1 MIGEKWRLIVIVAAL
16 VSAATVAVAAAPIS
30 GSFTM
35 EFVFQPA
42 CSDEI
47 PGNDNVSPFPNCDKI
62 DDLLVKVEADLL
74 LTLAISGLDIAS
86 TTVFTFKGLE
96 SQTLLVGGTIGAL
109 IFRDTF
115 IFAPSLVE
123 VELVRS
129 ALSLS
134 PRYCINMSTPGDL
147 TPPFLDCPSPDA
159 TLYYLLENVGLI
171 HPAVAN
177 LTLANIFDSADMLN
191 APLELAKKIVEINI
205 NIAGLSVFFRGLF
218 ANFSTGQP
226 ASQTRSWQTGIVIGL
241 EGQTVSGM
249 VLRTETWFGARQGL
263 ECWGEC
269 KPLERNYGGKVVSTF
284 SAQEEKIFIRNL
296 NIAGIIHSFRIEF
309 KFGQANPA
317 DNGLSFFEWNMRFR
331 LTPFG
336 AGLSMS
342 NTLRIDGSL
351 MPKFDI
357 IAIDVNYG
365 NTILNVIW
373 YIYPDAMGDWQ
384 SQIAE
389 IITTIDP
396 PGATITSDL
405 TFCTETLFVI
415 SCTAGVVQHDI
426 IVSAAVNNLTVNLT
440 LKMLGM
446 LSGFAELWIDGTWQV
461 GIVSFKASLAI
472 AADYVEAI
480 GFAMN
485 VRF

>member
-1 MIGEKWRLIVIVAAL
+1 
-16 VSAATVAVAAAPIS
+16 
-30 GSFTM
+30 M

-47 PGNDNVSPFPNCDKI
+47 PGNDNVSPFPDCDKI
-62 DDLLVKVEADLL
+62 DDIRVKVEADLI
-74 LTLAISGLDIAS
+74 LTLSISGLDIGS

-96 SQTLLVGGTIGAL
+96 SQTFIVGGTIGAL
-109 IFRDTF
+109 VFRDIF

-123 VELVRS
+123 IELVRS

-134 PRYCINMSTPGDL
+134 TRYCINMSTPGDI
-147 TPPFLDCPSPDA
+147 TPPFSDCPSPD
-159 TLYYLLENVGLI
+159 TNLYYLLENVGII
-171 HPAVAN
+171 HPIVAN
-177 LTLANIFDSADMLN
+177 LTLASIFDTADMLN

-226 ASQTRSWQTGIVIGL
+226 ANQTRSWQTGLLLGL

-249 VLRTETWFGARQGL
+249 VLRAETWFGARQGL

-269 KPLERNYGGKVVSTF
+269 KPLERHYGGKVISNF
-284 SAQEEKIFIRNL
+284 SPQEEKIFIRNL
-296 NIAGIIHSFRIEF
+296 NIAGIVQNFRIEF

-317 DNGLSFFEWNMRFR
+317 DNGLSFFEWNMRLK

-336 AGLSMS
+336 AGLSLS

-351 MPKFDI
+351 TPKFDFI
-357 IAIDVNYG
+357 VIDLRYG
-365 NTILNVIW
+365 DMFLNVIW

-405 TFCTETLFVI
+405 VFCTESLFAI
-415 SCTAGVVQHDI
+415 SCTAGVVQHHFL
-426 IVSAAVNNLTVNLT
+426 VSATVGNLLVNLTVKL
-440 LKMLGM
+440 LGM